1 MKNRTVILVAAL
13 FMADMCLAA
22 LPTVGSNT
30 QPQSLVTPTPI
41 GTLQTQWQLWRTV
54 TVSDTPLTG
63 VTKAWTSIKSKFIK
77 FPAYAN
83 RVRISCYADGDGS
96 GEGDPNGGSLSWKL
110 FTCKKFGSAIYRGY
124 GTWAIGEL
132 ALSHDPTS
140 ATESALTY
148 ATTDPNSSKWGE
160 LPVVTASYHG
170 TITADGTADDA
181 GELVFDPQG
190 DLGGYLE
197 ITSFTGMT
205 NLYIL
210 VDGF

>member
-1 MKNRTVILVAAL
+1 MKNRTVILVTAL
-13 FMADMCLAA
+13 FLDGMCLAA

-30 QPQSLVTPTPI
+30 QPQALQTPFPL
-41 GTLQTQWQLWRTV
+41 GTLQTQWQLMRVV
-54 TVSDTPLTG
+54 TASDTPLTG

-77 FPAYAN
+77 FPTWTNY
-83 RVRISCYADGDGS
+83 VRISCYADGDGS
-96 GEGDPNGGSLSWKL
+96 AEGDPNGGSLSWKF
-110 FTCKKFGSAIYRGY
+110 FTCKKFGSATYRGY

-140 ATESALTY
+140 ATELALTY
-148 ATTDPNSSKWGE
+148 GTTDPNSSKWGE

-170 TITADGTADDA
+170 TITPVGTADDQ
-181 GELVFDPQG
+181 GELQCDVQG

-197 ITSFTGMT
+197 ITSLSGIT